1 MRATL
6 ERRRLAPNPLATL
19 NQLTTPVIFPPE
31 YAPSA
36 GSADGFSPSPSGGA
50 DASFTESAA
59 SSLAN
64 ASPFP
69 PLIVEWWH
77 NNSVGK
83 DTVFVIFR
91 ARSFCFFFRLTRH
104 TNCF

>member
-1 MRATL
+1 VRVTL

-31 YAPSA
+31 SAPSA

-64 ASPFP
+64 ASPLS
-69 PLIVEWWH
+69 LIVLWQQRV
-77 NNSVGK
+77 SFSLKK
-83 DTVFVIFR
+83 DLDF
-91 ARSFCFFFRLTRH
+91 AFCSD
-104 TNCF
+104 

>member
-1 MRATL
+1 MGRQRNDEASRPAPRARARTARRANARQGKKGRATL

-31 YAPSA
+31 SAPSA

-69 PLIVEWWH
+69 PLIVE
-77 NNSVGK
+77 
-83 DTVFVIFR
+83 
-91 ARSFCFFFRLTRH
+91 
-104 TNCF
+104 

>member
-1 MRATL
+1 MRRRDPRLARARGRRAARTRAREKKVRATL

-31 YAPSA
+31 SAPSA

-69 PLIVEWWH
+69 PLIVE
-77 NNSVGK
+77 
-83 DTVFVIFR
+83 
-91 ARSFCFFFRLTRH
+91 
-104 TNCF
+104 